1 VAYLPPPPTPR
12 NHKKRRGRPRKYGK
26 KVKLRVF
33 LDDPAKMQSALS
45 PVYGETKTIIK
56 FLSMDLFWRPIGVLV
71 RFVAVVHPIRG
82 FIILMTTD
90 LTLAPLE
97 IICLY
102 GLRFK
107 IELSFKQALHTIGV
121 YAYHFWCAKMIPLAH
136 ASGNQSLLFKPMQY
150 RQAIL
155 RKLNAYHRHIQVGL
169 IAQGLLQYLASVF
182 PALVWNSFGSWIR
195 TIRPNLP
202 PSEMVTALALRNAF
216 PHFLVG
222 CSKINILAK
231 FIADHFDF
239 ARNNPL
245 ALTG

>member
-1 VAYLPPPPTPR
+1 
-12 NHKKRRGRPRKYGK
+12 
-26 KVKLRVF
+26 
-33 LDDPAKMQSALS
+33 
-45 PVYGETKTIIK
+45 
-56 FLSMDLFWRPIGVLV
+56 
-71 RFVAVVHPIRG
+71 
-82 FIILMTTD
+82 
-90 LTLAPLE
+90 
-97 IICLY
+97 
-102 GLRFK
+102 
-107 IELSFKQALHTIGV
+107 
-121 YAYHFWCAKMIPLAH
+121 MIPFTG